1 MLYRVVLYFPD
12 VTRVA
17 DFVEKSEAQ
26 GEVDTS
32 IHTFA
37 ATLNDE
43 QITLARKSFGAHVRL
58 LRCIKAI

>member
-1 MLYRVVLYFPD
+1 MFYRVVLFFPD

-17 DFVEKSEAQ
+17 DFMEKAEAR

-37 ATLNDE
+37 GTLNDE
-43 QITLARKSFGAHVRL
+43 QITLARKSFGAYVRL
-58 LRCIKAI
+58 LRCIKAV